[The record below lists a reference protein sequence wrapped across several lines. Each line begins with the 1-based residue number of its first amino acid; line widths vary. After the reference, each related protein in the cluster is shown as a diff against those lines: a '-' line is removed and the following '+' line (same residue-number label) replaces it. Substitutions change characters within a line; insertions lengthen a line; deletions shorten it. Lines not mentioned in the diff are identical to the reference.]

1 MGAVM
6 KRPCQRKLK
15 VGVTL
20 YIRKGQQSLW
30 ENGIFQNCYFLLL
43 LLNKSPLV
51 EKAFIVNGGD
61 GDPSEATDFLS
72 LAPAPVIDLDTAQRD
87 LDVVIEL
94 SAQLNPEWG
103 TRFKSRGG
111 RLVCMRVANDY
122 VIDIERMVFKL
133 PHATVVSNVPYDVV
147 WTLPAFEKTCLE
159 YYRSTLR
166 APVRVM
172 QHLWSPMLLERA
184 VAEARPGYTFGYR
197 PGRDRW
203 RLAILEPNICSVKT
217 AHLPMMICDVA
228 HRRDPTFIEYLR
240 VYNAMSLKER
250 SIFVQYARSLDLV
263 RHGIATF
270 EPRFPI
276 FEVLGDQADAVVAH
290 SWENEQNYLYYEA
303 LHGGYPL
310 IHNSR
315 FLADCGYRYPE
326 FDCDEGASALR
337 EAFAAHDRSLG
348 DYRRRASS
356 FLERLNPESDRN
368 VAAYGEALSSLFA
381 DG

>member
-1 MGAVM
+1 M
-6 KRPCQRKLK
+6 KRPRQRKLK

-20 YIRKGQQSLW
+20 YIRKGQQSC
-30 ENGIFQNCYFLLL
+30 GKTASSRTATSCCSCSTSQ
-43 LLNKSPLV
+43 PLV

-61 GDPSEATDFLS
+61 GDPSEAADFLS
-72 LAPAPVIDLDTAQRD
+72 LAPAPVIDLDTAQRE

-103 TRFKSRGG
+103 AQFKARGG
-111 RLVCMRVANDY
+111 RLVAMRVANDY
-122 VIDIERMVFKL
+122 VIDIERMIFKQ
-133 PHATVVSNVPYDVV
+133 PHATVVSEVPYDVI

-166 APVRVM
+166 APVQVM

-184 VAEARPGYTFGYR
+184 VAEARPGHTFGYQ
-197 PGRDRW
+197 PGRQRW

-228 HRRDPTFIEYLR
+228 HRRDPGFIEYLR
-240 VYNAMSLKER
+240 VYNAMTLKER
-250 SIFVQYARSLDLV
+250 PIFVQYARSLDLV

-270 EPRFPI
+270 EPRFPV
-276 FEVLGDQADAVVAH
+276 FEILGDQADAVVAH

-310 IHNSR
+310 IHNSQ

-326 FDCDEGASALR
+326 FDCDEGALG
-337 EAFAAHDRSLG
+337 AA
-348 DYRRRASS
+348 
-356 FLERLNPESDRN
+356 
-368 VAAYGEALSSLFA
+368 
-381 DG
+381 